1 MVDNYFY
8 LYPLRTMKKNRISL
22 IKEFYEARLGIDS
35 KDLELLNKWVLFND
49 RWEKYQN

>member
-1 MVDNYFY
+1 
-8 LYPLRTMKKNRISL
+8 MKKNRISL

-35 KDLELLNKWVLFND
+35 KDLKLLNKWVLFND

>member
-1 MVDNYFY
+1 
-8 LYPLRTMKKNRISL
+8 MKKNRISL
-22 IKEFYEARLGIDS
+22 IKEFYEARLGIKS